1 MDLREE
7 FIKYIQFEK
16 RYSEHTV
23 VAYNTDQ
30 VRSWIIYLM
39 EQGISSRSINRKIA
53 TLKSFYKFL
62 MRQEIIDSNPVQLLT
77 TPKVGKKLPTFV
89 QKENLDHL
97 LDWDFFDHDFEG
109 SRDKLIISLL
119 YGTGVRLSELKNLKV
134 RNVDPKE
141 HTIKVLGK
149 RNKERIMPF

>member
-23 VAYNTDQ
+23 VAYNTDLDQFIQYMNKSAGDFEFKKVTAKQ

-62 MRQEIIDSNPVQLLT
+62 MRQEIIDSSPVQLLT

-89 QKENLDHL
+89 QKENFSGL
-97 LDWDFFDHDFEG
+97 LVPLF
-109 SRDKLIISLL
+109 
-119 YGTGVRLSELKNLKV
+119 VELFL
-134 RNVDPKE
+134 
-141 HTIKVLGK
+141 
-149 RNKERIMPF
+149 